1 MILRPYQSR
10 DVENI
15 RSLFQKGL
23 KRICY
28 AAPTGSGKTILF
40 CFAARRTVENGRR
53 ASPVGGACRGLEM
66 ARQAEHERVRREQ
79 LELAVV
85 AGPVVL

>member
-28 AAPTGSGKTILF
+28 AAPTGSGKTVLF
-40 CFAARRTVENGRR
+40 CFAARRAIENGRR
-53 ASPVGGACRGLEM
+53 VIILVH
-66 ARQAEHERVRREQ
+66 RQELIEQTCAALSAEGV
-79 LELAVV
+79 
-85 AGPVVL
+85 